1 MLPGSWNLVNLMFLV
16 HQVTHLIQQ
25 KYFICKKKK
34 EKKESWSTSFLLA
47 VVASYCL
54 DNVSYRYR
62 QFLTVKSCFHSD
74 LQIVEQT
81 YCKLQS
87 PIIKC
92 EKGYIFV
99 CI

>member
-1 MLPGSWNLVNLMFLV
+1 M
-16 HQVTHLIQQ
+16 
-25 KYFICKKKK
+25 
-34 EKKESWSTSFLLA
+34 KKESWSTSFLLA

-54 DNVSYRYR
+54 DNVSYRYH

-87 PIIKC
+87 PIMKC
-92 EKGYIFV
+92 EKRLHFCMYIDDREKALGS
-99 CI
+99 

>member
-1 MLPGSWNLVNLMFLV
+1 MESCELDV
-16 HQVTHLIQQ
+16 HGASSNPFDPTEIYILSIR
-25 KYFICKKKK
+25 KKK

-81 YCKLQS
+81 YCMLQS
-87 PIIKC
+87 PIMKC